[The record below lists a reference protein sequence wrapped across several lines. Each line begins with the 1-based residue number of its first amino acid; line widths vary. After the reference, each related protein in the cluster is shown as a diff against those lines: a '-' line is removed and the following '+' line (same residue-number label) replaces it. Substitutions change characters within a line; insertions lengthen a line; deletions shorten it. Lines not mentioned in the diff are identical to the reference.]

1 MSASARDSDS
11 GRLILAATPI
21 GNLGDATDRLREV
34 LATADVVAAED
45 TRMARQLC
53 RKLGVTPVGR
63 LMAHHEHNE
72 AASAQGLM
80 ALVRDGATV
89 AVVTDAGMPTVSDPG
104 HRLVAAA
111 AAEGLDVTC
120 APGASA
126 VTTALA
132 LSGLPTDRFAFD
144 GFLPRKAGERTRAF
158 EQIRTEQRTV
168 VFFESPQR
176 ITAALE
182 TLVGTLGEDRP
193 ACVARELTKL
203 HEEVVR
209 GTARELLTWA
219 REREAGEGIRGE
231 VVLVVGPGAKA
242 EAANLEDLVAVVEQ
256 RAAAGERLKQAAAA
270 VAAAHGVRK
279 NELYEAVLAARK
291 G

>member
-1 MSASARDSDS
+1 MP
-11 GRLILAATPI
+11 GQLILAATPI

-45 TRMARQLC
+45 TRMTRQLC
-53 RKLGVTPVGR
+53 RRLGVTPGGR
-63 LMAHHEHNE
+63 LVAHHEHNE
-72 AASAQGLM
+72 AASAQGLL
-80 ALVRDGATV
+80 ALVRQGQTV

-111 AAEGLDVTC
+111 AAERLAVTC
-120 APGASA
+120 APGSSA

-144 GFLPRKAGERTRAF
+144 GFVPRKAGERRRAF
-158 EQIRTEQRTV
+158 ERIRSEQRTV

-182 TLVGTLGEDRP
+182 SLVEVLGEGRP

-209 GTARELLTWA
+209 GTAGELVAWA
-219 REREAGEGIRGE
+219 RDREDSEGIRGE
-231 VVLVVGPGAKA
+231 IVLVVGPGGQA
-242 EAANLEDLVAVVEQ
+242 EATSFEDLVAVVEDKV
-256 RAAAGERLKQAAAA
+256 ADGERLKQAAAEVA
-270 VAAAHGVRK
+270 VAHGMRK
-279 NELYEAVLAARK
+279 NELYDAVLAARK

>member
-1 MSASARDSDS
+1 MSATSRVTGS
-11 GRLILAATPI
+11 GQLILAGTPI

-53 RKLGVTPVGR
+53 RRLGVTPGGR
-63 LMAHHEHNE
+63 LVAHHEHNE
-72 AASAQGLM
+72 AASAQGLL
-80 ALVRDGATV
+80 ALVRQGKTV

-111 AAEGLDVTC
+111 AAEGLAVTC

-144 GFLPRKAGERTRAF
+144 GFVPRKAGERRRAF
-158 EQIRTEQRTV
+158 ERIRSEQRTV

-182 TLVGTLGEDRP
+182 SLVEVLGEGRP

-209 GTARELLTWA
+209 GTAGELVAWA
-219 REREAGEGIRGE
+219 RDREDSEGIRGE
-231 VVLVVGPGAKA
+231 IVLVVGPGGQA
-242 EAANLEDLVAVVEQ
+242 EATSLEDLVDVVEDKV
-256 RAAAGERLKQAAAA
+256 ADGERLKQAAAE
-270 VAAAHGVRK
+270 VAAAHGMRK
-279 NELYEAVLAARK
+279 NELYDAVLAARK

>member
-1 MSASARDSDS
+1 MS
-11 GRLILAATPI
+11 GHLILAATPI

-53 RKLGVTPVGR
+53 RKLGVTPAGR

-72 AASAQGLM
+72 AASAQGLL
-80 ALVRDGATV
+80 ALVREGATV

-111 AAEGLDVTC
+111 VADGLPVTC

-144 GFLPRKAGERTRAF
+144 GFVPRKAGERTRAF
-158 EQIRTEQRTV
+158 EQIRAEQRTV

-176 ITAALE
+176 IIAALE
-182 TLVGTLGEDRP
+182 SLVDVLGADRP

-209 GTARELLTWA
+209 GTAGGLLTWA

-231 VVLVVGPGAKA
+231 VVLLVGPGAQA
-242 EAANLEDLVAVVEQ
+242 EAMSLEELVAVVEGKV
-256 RAAAGERLKQAAAA
+256 AAGERMKQAAAA
-270 VAAAHGVRK
+270 VAAAHGLRTK
-279 NELYEAVLAARK
+279 ELYDAVLASRR

>member
-1 MSASARDSDS
+1 MT
-11 GRLILAATPI
+11 GQLILAATPI

-53 RKLGVTPVGR
+53 RKLGVTPAGR

-72 AASAQGLM
+72 AASAQGLL

-111 AAEGLDVTC
+111 AAEGLAVTC

-144 GFLPRKAGERTRAF
+144 GFVPRKAGERTRAF
-158 EQIRTEQRTV
+158 EQIRAEQRTV

-182 TLVGTLGEDRP
+182 SLVEVLGADRP

-203 HEEVVR
+203 HEQIVR
-209 GTARELLTWA
+209 GTADELLAWA
-219 REREAGEGIRGE
+219 REREVGEGIRGE
-231 VVLVVGPGAKA
+231 IVLVVGPGGEA
-242 EAANLEDLVAVVEQ
+242 EGTSLQELVAVVEQ
-256 RAAAGERLKQAAAA
+256 RVADGERMKQAAAQ

-279 NELYEAVLAARK
+279 NELYDAVLAARRR
-291 G
+291 

>member
-1 MSASARDSDS
+1 MT
-11 GRLILAATPI
+11 GQLILAATPI

-53 RKLGVTPVGR
+53 RKLGVTPAGR

-72 AASAQGLM
+72 AASARGLLS
-80 ALVRDGATV
+80 LVRDGATV

-111 AAEGLDVTC
+111 AAEGLAVTC

-144 GFLPRKAGERTRAF
+144 GFVPRKAGERTRAF
-158 EQIRTEQRTV
+158 EQIRAEQRTV

-182 TLVGTLGEDRP
+182 SLVEVLGADRP

-203 HEEVVR
+203 HEQIVR
-209 GTARELLTWA
+209 GTADELLAWA
-219 REREAGEGIRGE
+219 REREVGEGIRGE
-231 VVLVVGPGAKA
+231 IVLVVGPGGEA
-242 EAANLEDLVAVVEQ
+242 EGTSLQELVAVVEQ
-256 RAAAGERLKQAAAA
+256 RVADGERMKQAAAQ

-279 NELYEAVLAARK
+279 NELYDAVLAARRR
-291 G
+291 

>member
-1 MSASARDSDS
+1 MT
-11 GRLILAATPI
+11 GQLILAATPI

-53 RKLGVTPVGR
+53 RKLGVTPAGR

-72 AASAQGLM
+72 AASAQGLL

-111 AAEGLDVTC
+111 AAEGLAVTC

-144 GFLPRKAGERTRAF
+144 GFVPRKAGERTRAF

-182 TLVGTLGEDRP
+182 SLVEVLGADRP

-203 HEEVVR
+203 HEQIVR
-209 GTARELLTWA
+209 GTVGELLAWA
-219 REREAGEGIRGE
+219 RERQAGEGIRGE
-231 VVLVVGPGAKA
+231 IVLVVGPGGEA
-242 EAANLEDLVAVVEQ
+242 EATSLQELVAVVEQ
-256 RAAAGERLKQAAAA
+256 RVADGERMKQAAAE

-279 NELYEAVLAARK
+279 NELYDAVLAARK

>member
-1 MSASARDSDS
+1 MSAPAHVRDH
-11 GRLILAATPI
+11 GLLILAATPI
-21 GNLGDATDRLREV
+21 GNLGDATARLREV
-34 LATADVVAAED
+34 LEGADVVAAED

-53 RKLGVTPVGR
+53 RKLGVTPRGR

-72 AASAQGLM
+72 AASAQGLL
-80 ALVRDGATV
+80 ALVREGQTV

-111 AAEGLDVTC
+111 AAEGLPVTC

-144 GFLPRKAGERTRAF
+144 GFVPRKAGERSRAF
-158 EQIRTEQRTV
+158 ERIRGEERTV

-176 ITAALE
+176 IAATLE
-182 TLVGTLGEDRP
+182 SLVDALGEDRP

-209 GTARELLTWA
+209 GTAGELVAWA

-231 VVLVVGPGAKA
+231 IVLVVGPGAKT
-242 EAANLEDLVAVVEQ
+242 EATSLEELAAVVEQ
-256 RAAAGERLKQAAAA
+256 RVAAGERMKQAAAE
-270 VAAAHGVRK
+270 VASEHGVRK
-279 NELYEAVLAARK
+279 NELYDAVLAARR